1 MACIGF
7 KRKVKIKRQVIA
19 ESWFSLRRFSF
30 RMKRLANWLR
40 RLRLKRRSIGNK
52 LIQFLT
58 WILIK
63 MLLKISGSKKLN
75 QKRSKSIRIILR
87 SRLLRNSGLRDK
99 WIWLIKIGQFRLIK
113 IRLSLHLKRIQ
124 KLILILAKWILA
136 KTIWN
141 NKWRKTWN

>member
-1 MACIGF
+1 
-7 KRKVKIKRQVIA
+7 
-19 ESWFSLRRFSF
+19 
-30 RMKRLANWLR
+30 
-40 RLRLKRRSIGNK
+40 
-52 LIQFLT
+52 
-58 WILIK
+58 

-136 KTIWN
+136 KTI
-141 NKWRKTWN
+141 